1 MKKTKNKKKEAIHV
15 YGVEKGLIIGYIFSV
30 VSMVN
35 LKERGGYFLK
45 TRTLSQTSAKG
56 VASMLEK
63 MLRVEANTTS
73 CVYIYQ
79 PETPKD
85 LQRYRRKAK

>member
-1 MKKTKNKKKEAIHV
+1 M
-15 YGVEKGLIIGYIFSV
+15 
-30 VSMVN
+30 
-35 LKERGGYFLK
+35 K